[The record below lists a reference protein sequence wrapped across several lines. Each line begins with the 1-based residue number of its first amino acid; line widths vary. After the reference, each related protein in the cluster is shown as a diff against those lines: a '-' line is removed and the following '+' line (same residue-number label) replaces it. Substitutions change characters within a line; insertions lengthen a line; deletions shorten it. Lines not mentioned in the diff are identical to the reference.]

1 MLLTPTTNFVIG
13 LSRLGLIMIE
23 SHFVIGPDPKI
34 YGGVLYGRLSA
45 ALSCCNKINNQKKD
59 TGKIG
64 NRFYH
69 GKSAV
74 IYAKTPCH
82 GYRPPSAFAAALLAR
97 VLKKQIWVN
106 LGSGNKLTAGFL

>member
-1 MLLTPTTNFVIG
+1 MADYLLRYLVVI
-13 LSRLGLIMIE
+13 
-23 SHFVIGPDPKI
+23 
-34 YGGVLYGRLSA
+34 
-45 ALSCCNKINNQKKD
+45 INNQKED

-97 VLKKQIWVN
+97 V
-106 LGSGNKLTAGFL
+106 

>member
-1 MLLTPTTNFVIG
+1 MLTPTTTFVIG
-13 LSRLGLIMIE
+13 LSRLGLIMR
-23 SHFVIGPDPKI
+23 VISSSVPTQKYMVECYMADYLLRYLVVI
-34 YGGVLYGRLSA
+34 
-45 ALSCCNKINNQKKD
+45 INNQKED

-69 GKSAV
+69 GKSV

-97 VLKKQIWVN
+97 V
-106 LGSGNKLTAGFL
+106 